1 MEESII
7 RAYACSARRRTANAP
22 RLFSFLL
29 MIAVAMPA
37 QDGPQR
43 DADKSVRRGPLDAET
58 RAVADA
64 FWQKILPKCGD
75 SRYYAGSE
83 LEIHIHGDRGGAAR
97 ANNGLTEYAEV
108 TFPDDQ
114 LRLSPAD
121 EANGVERKGESFM
134 VPARWR
140 ERTPG
145 QPTWQQW
152 VSPSADSN
160 PLAALKTLAV
170 PAHFGFTGLMAIELW
185 KVKGEWFY
193 LLPGAIDPMRQLIPA
208 SEVTPRII
216 SCNDVLHTA
225 GLPPTT
231 KNGKFS
237 SAPDVHCRD
246 SLNNPVAVE
255 DVLRDDARRWCGI
268 TAERWDELNGKHT
281 PPLPAAPGHSFSD
294 TYSQAQAIAQA
305 NATKGIRDS
314 INPSYLKA
322 RLPLP
327 VCFSIDA
334 TGNCQKSGETIW
346 VPGDLAQPLD
356 WNKFQEP
363 GACRPPQSDQ
373 IEVVLKTPL
382 IDNGRKR
389 YIRCGVA
396 AILASAR
403 KDLVSL
409 GVKDDGPTASASAF
423 PPASKAP
430 AVPQSSQPSPGSN
443 TLEITAGK
451 DAVTTRSF
459 PDPRGG
465 GPECAIAE
473 GALVLI
479 RSVDK
484 QTGKIEAFVLP
495 NGKRDSRKCG
505 NKLIVD
511 RADLQPVEGY
521 PTPK

>member
-1 MEESII
+1 MEENII

-22 RLFSFLL
+22 RLFPFLL

-37 QDGPQR
+37 QDRPQR
-43 DADKSVRRGPLDAET
+43 GADKPVRREPLDAET

-108 TFPDDQ
+108 TFPDDH

-208 SEVTPRII
+208 SEITPRII

-246 SLNNPVAVE
+246 SL
-255 DVLRDDARRWCGI
+255 
-268 TAERWDELNGKHT
+268 
-281 PPLPAAPGHSFSD
+281 
-294 TYSQAQAIAQA
+294 
-305 NATKGIRDS
+305 
-314 INPSYLKA
+314 
-322 RLPLP
+322 
-327 VCFSIDA
+327 
-334 TGNCQKSGETIW
+334 
-346 VPGDLAQPLD
+346 
-356 WNKFQEP
+356 
-363 GACRPPQSDQ
+363 
-373 IEVVLKTPL
+373 
-382 IDNGRKR
+382 
-389 YIRCGVA
+389 
-396 AILASAR
+396 
-403 KDLVSL
+403 
-409 GVKDDGPTASASAF
+409 
-423 PPASKAP
+423 
-430 AVPQSSQPSPGSN
+430 
-443 TLEITAGK
+443 
-451 DAVTTRSF
+451 
-459 PDPRGG
+459 
-465 GPECAIAE
+465 
-473 GALVLI
+473 
-479 RSVDK
+479 
-484 QTGKIEAFVLP
+484 
-495 NGKRDSRKCG
+495 
-505 NKLIVD
+505 
-511 RADLQPVEGY
+511 
-521 PTPK
+521 